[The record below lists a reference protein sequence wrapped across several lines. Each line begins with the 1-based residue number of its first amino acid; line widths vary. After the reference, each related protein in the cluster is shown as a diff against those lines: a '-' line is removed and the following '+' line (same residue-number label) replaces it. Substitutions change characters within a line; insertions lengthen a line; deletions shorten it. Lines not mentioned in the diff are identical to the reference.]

1 MKKNQIRSL
10 FSKEKFSAF
19 FALIWNGLK
28 HAVLHNLGFK
38 IIALLISVV
47 LWAGLI
53 SQDTTL
59 TRDKT
64 FRNVNVSVNGS
75 ETMKRNGYIVTSNL
89 DNLLA
94 DVSIVAEVP
103 QQQYEKAEASTYNLR
118 VDLSRINGT
127 GTQELKILST
137 ASNVYGRV
145 VDTSPESIQVEVEDY
160 IVRQRIP
167 VSASLSG
174 EVPEGW
180 YISTLGSD
188 PILVAVSGPKSLVQ
202 TISRARVFLDAATV
216 DWAEGAIFDS
226 ADILLYNRSGEQ
238 VNSDQLSITSESM
251 VIDSVLIDATILPTK
266 TFNVDEL
273 IQYTGTPAEG
283 YEVTGVK
290 LSPETV
296 TVAARSEVLD
306 KLAEA
311 PMERNVNITDLSET
325 TVFQLKLQ
333 KPSDDAVLVN
343 DTVIVTV
350 EIDQI
355 REPGIEEEAEDAGVT
370 DQPAESIE
378 PAESN
383 VPEEEKGNTE

>member
-1 MKKNQIRSL
+1 MKKNQIKSL
-10 FSKEKFSAF
+10 FSKEKFKALF
-19 FALIWNGLK
+19 TLIWSGLK
-28 HAVLHNLGFK
+28 HVVLHNMGFK

-53 SQDTTL
+53 SQDTSL

-89 DNLLA
+89 DELLA

-103 QQQYEKAEASTYNLR
+103 QQQYERAEAGTYNLR

-127 GTQELKILST
+127 GTQELKILNT

-145 VDTSPESIQVEVEDY
+145 VSTSPEFIQVEVEDY

-167 VSASLSG
+167 VSASMSG
-174 EVPEGW
+174 EIPDGW
-180 YISTLGSD
+180 YISALGSD

-202 TISRARVFLDAATV
+202 TISRARVYLDASTV
-216 DWAEGAIFDS
+216 DWAEGAVFDS
-226 ADILLYNRSGEQ
+226 ADILLYNRSGER
-238 VNSDQLSITSESM
+238 VDSELLTITSESM
-251 VIDSVLIDATILPTK
+251 VIDSVLIDASILPTK
-266 TFNVDEL
+266 TFNVEEL

-283 YEVTGVK
+283 YEVTDVK
-290 LSPETV
+290 VSPETV
-296 TVAARSEVLD
+296 TVAARSEVLN
-306 KLAEA
+306 KLNEA
-311 PMERNVNITDLSET
+311 PMERNVNISDLSET
-325 TVFQLKLQ
+325 AVFQLKLQ

-355 REPGIEEEAEDAGVT
+355 MEPDDGEGADDMGETNAA
-370 DQPAESIE
+370 
-378 PAESN
+378 AESN
-383 VPEEEKGNTE
+383 DPGEKE